1 MGVSGLNNDLRE
13 TAGPASLERLSRQF
27 GRGVLFVSGLLVF
40 AALFLSGAQAAHEHK
55 EEAGRFLAN
64 LIAEADA
71 NLSGDAPDTDRQ
83 AWLAKLVF
91 SGFDVDA
98 VSQYVMGPH
107 WSKATAREQEEFRST
122 FAEYLLLSFGNHLQS
137 IPKLKIEIKAARHL
151 GENAMVVRS
160 NLLYGKKGATL
171 YIDWR
176 LRRVDQDW
184 RIADIVVQGISFVSV
199 LRSEFV
205 AVLDQSGGNVESL
218 LAELRRKNAK
228 FYAAAE

>member
-1 MGVSGLNNDLRE
+1 MGVSGLSNELRE
-13 TAGPASLERLSRQF
+13 TAGLASPERLSRRF
-27 GRGVLFVSGLLVF
+27 GRGAFVVSGLLV
-40 AALFLSGAQAAHEHK
+40 AALLFVNGAQAAHVHK
-55 EEAGRFLAN
+55 EEAGRFLTN

-71 NLSGDAPDTDRQ
+71 NLSEDTHDAVRQ

-107 WSKATAREQEEFRST
+107 WLKATAREREEFRSI

-137 IPKLKIEIKAARHL
+137 IPELKIEIKAARHL
-151 GENAMVVRS
+151 GENATVVRS
-160 NLLYGKKGATL
+160 NLLYGMKGATL

-176 LRRVDQDW
+176 LRKVDQEW

-205 AVLDQSGGNVESL
+205 AVLDQSGGAVESL